1 MAVERWSVANAMK
14 ILLLERMNAAK
25 RKRATR
31 KGNANCQSMVDFML
45 LDHCTALALTDIAK
59 AFIRQPCQRNID
71 RAISRRLWAAGAAGN
86 GEMNRGIKVA
96 IGHSE
101 SVADADRQ
109 MR

>member
-1 MAVERWSVANAMK
+1 MLDRGKRFEQ
-14 ILLLERMNAAK
+14 LLLERMNAAK

-45 LDHCTALALTDIAK
+45 LDHCTAQALIDRAK
-59 AFIRQPCQRNID
+59 AFIKQRCHRNVD
-71 RAISRRLWAAGAAGN
+71 RVISRRSWAADAAGN

-96 IGHSE
+96 RGHSE